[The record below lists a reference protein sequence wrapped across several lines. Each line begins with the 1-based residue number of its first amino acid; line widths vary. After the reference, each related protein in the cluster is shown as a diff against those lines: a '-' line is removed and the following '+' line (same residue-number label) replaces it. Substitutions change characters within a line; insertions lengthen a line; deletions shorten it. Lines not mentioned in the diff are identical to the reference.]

1 MTESNFHTIE
11 IASLIVWA
19 ALGIAFLLTPSRALK
34 FLTRDRVT
42 LSGPA
47 IAMARVLGAVNA
59 FGALY
64 IVLFGWYVRR

>member
-1 MTESNFHTIE
+1 VTESNFHTIE
-11 IASLIVWA
+11 IALLLVWA
-19 ALGIAFLLTPSRALK
+19 ALGIAFLLTPSWALK

-47 IAMARVLGAVNA
+47 TVVARVLGAVNA

-64 IVLFGWYVRR
+64 IVLFGW

>member
-11 IASLIVWA
+11 IVLLLVWA

-47 IAMARVLGAVNA
+47 IAVARVLGAVNA
-59 FGALY
+59 FGALH
-64 IVLFGWYVRR
+64 VVFSGRW